1 MEVIKVQTSEVVIT
15 RHGAKRVKERIG
27 LGKGSIQKNAE
38 KALSFG
44 ITHAE
49 TKGSLHRYLDGVYLL
64 KECSNNMR
72 VYNRM
77 VYLFRGNVLITV
89 LPLPQ
94 KYLACAD
101 KLQKN
106 KKVEDL

>member
-1 MEVIKVQTSEVVIT
+1 VVKVQTSKAVVT

-27 LGKGSIQKNAE
+27 LSKSSIQKNVE
-38 KALSFG
+38 KALVSG
-44 ITHAE
+44 VTHSE

-64 KECSNNMR
+64 KECPNNMR

-106 KKVEDL
+106 KKVEDK